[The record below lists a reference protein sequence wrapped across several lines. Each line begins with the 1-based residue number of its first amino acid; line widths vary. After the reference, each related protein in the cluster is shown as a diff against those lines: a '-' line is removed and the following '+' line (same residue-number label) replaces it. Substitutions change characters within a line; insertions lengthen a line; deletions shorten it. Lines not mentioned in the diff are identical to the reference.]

1 MRTRRLPAILVA
13 LIVCVGVLLA
23 GCGSSDDA
31 TQVAEGA
38 PLRLGDMEY
47 NVVITRYLNPNDQE
61 DRAYLKG
68 APPLPN
74 KDYYLGVFM
83 QIKNN
88 GGTTQV
94 IPSDMKVVDTD
105 GHIYSPAPLHN
116 DFSLDLGSQVKA
128 DGVVPDP
135 ESPAAN
141 GPVQGSMALFL
152 IDEASVDARPL
163 ELVIPGAGDETG
175 EIQLDL

>member
-13 LIVCVGVLLA
+13 LTVCAAALLA
-23 GCGSSDDA
+23 GCGKSEDESS
-31 TQVAEGA
+31 VAEGA
-38 PLRLGDMEY
+38 PLHLGDMEY
-47 NVVITRYLNPNDQE
+47 NVVITRYLNPNDAE
-61 DRAYLKG
+61 DSAYLEG
-68 APPLPN
+68 APRLPN
-74 KDYYLGVFM
+74 QDYYLGVFM

-88 GGTTQV
+88 GDTTQV
-94 IPSDMKVVDTD
+94 VPSDMKVVDTD
-105 GHIYSPAPLHN
+105 GQIYSPAPLHN
-116 DFSLDLGSQVKA
+116 DFSLDLGSKVQA

-152 IDEASVDARPL
+152 VSQASVDARPL
-163 ELVIPGAGDETG
+163 ELVIPGAGGETG

>member
-13 LIVCVGVLLA
+13 LIVCAGVLLA
-23 GCGSSDDA
+23 GCGSSNDES
-31 TQVAEGA
+31 QVAEGA
-38 PLRLGDMEY
+38 PLHLGDMAY
-47 NVVITRYLNPNDQE
+47 NVVITRYLNPNDPE
-61 DRAYLKG
+61 DSAYLKG
-68 APPLPN
+68 APTLPN

-88 GGTTQV
+88 GDKAQV
-94 IPSDMKVVDTD
+94 VPSDMKVVDTD
-105 GHIYSPAPLHN
+105 GHVYSPSPLDN
-116 DFSLDLGSQVKA
+116 DFSLDLGSNLEGG
-128 DGVVPDP
+128 GVVPDP

-141 GPVQGSMALFL
+141 GPIEGSMALFL

-163 ELVIPGAGDETG
+163 ELVIPGAGGETG